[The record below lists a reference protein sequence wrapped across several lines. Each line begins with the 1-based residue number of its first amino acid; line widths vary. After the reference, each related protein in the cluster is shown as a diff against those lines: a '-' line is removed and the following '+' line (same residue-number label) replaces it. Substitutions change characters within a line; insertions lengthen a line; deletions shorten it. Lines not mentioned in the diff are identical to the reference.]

1 MSSRAL
7 LLQRALPIAL
17 LVLSAV
23 SVPAMVFAPSGL
35 RRLESLRQERARAEL
50 EQSQLTQQIRE
61 LRAKVER
68 SKADPRAVER
78 VARDSLGL
86 VRQTEVV
93 FQFRE

>member
-1 MSSRAL
+1 M
-7 LLQRALPIAL
+7 LQRALPIAL
-17 LVLSAV
+17 LGLSVV
-23 SVPAMVFAPSGL
+23 SVPVMMLAPSGL

-78 VARDSLGL
+78 VARDRLGL
-86 VRQTEVV
+86 VRKTEVV